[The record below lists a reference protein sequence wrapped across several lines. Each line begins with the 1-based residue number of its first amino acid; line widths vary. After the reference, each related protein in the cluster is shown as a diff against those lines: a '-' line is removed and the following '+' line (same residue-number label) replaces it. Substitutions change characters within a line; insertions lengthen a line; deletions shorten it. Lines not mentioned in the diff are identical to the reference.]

1 MSAGG
6 HSRGPGRSAL
16 EKTTR
21 EETASKDA
29 MTQQAH
35 HRALEADVAIVGGG
49 PTGLTLAIL
58 LAQRGRSVAVIERFP
73 APYPLPRAVHFDHE
87 VARILQSAGIA
98 RDLEAFT
105 EAAPIYEWRNA
116 AGEVLLRFG
125 REREAGVSGW
135 PDSNMCHQPQLEAAL
150 ETRARSFPSVRILRG
165 YDAHLLHDAGDAV
178 HLAARSEQDGALEL
192 RAKYA
197 VGCDGANSFVRGA
210 ISAGWHDL
218 GFAYDWLVVDVV
230 PHEARAW
237 SPLNWQLCD
246 PARPTTLVSGGP
258 GRRRWEFMRLPHET
272 LEQLN
277 DRETAWKL
285 LAAWDVRPDN
295 ATLERHAVYTFRAR
309 WADAWRRGRV
319 LLAGDA
325 AHLMPPFA
333 GQGMCSGMRDA
344 ANLTWK
350 LDLVLGGAASD
361 ALLDTYETERLPHA
375 KQTIEFSVALGRV
388 ICTAD
393 PREAAERD
401 ARMIPAARAAGLTTP
416 APSPTIG
423 PGCWDASSDAAGGL
437 FVQARVERGGRADR
451 FDDVVGSGFALVSP
465 HGDPAAFL
473 TPEQRAWLAG
483 IGGACAHVSPS
494 GALRDADGAYA
505 RWFAANGAAV
515 ALQRPDFAV
524 FATAKDLADAG
535 ALVEAL
541 RARLA
546 APAA

>member
-1 MSAGG
+1 
-6 HSRGPGRSAL
+6 L
-16 EKTTR
+16 ETSTDAA
-21 EETASKDA
+21 ASQDA
-29 MTQQAH
+29 MTQQA
-35 HRALEADVAIVGGG
+35 RLAALEADVAIVGGG

-58 LAQRGRSVAVIERFP
+58 LAQRGRNVVVIERFP

-87 VARILQSAGIA
+87 VARILQSAGVA
-98 RDLEAFT
+98 SDLEGFT
-105 EAAPIYEWRNA
+105 EGAPSYEWRNA

-125 REREAGVSGW
+125 RERETGLSGW
-135 PDSNMCHQPQLEAAL
+135 PDSSMCHQPRLEAAL
-150 ETRARSFPSVRILRG
+150 ERRARSFANVRILRG

-192 RAKYA
+192 RARFA

-210 ISAGWHDL
+210 IAGGWNDL
-218 GFAYDWLVVDVV
+218 GFAYDWLVVDVI
-230 PHEARAW
+230 PHEARVW

-277 DRETAWKL
+277 DPETAWKL
-285 LAAWDVRPDN
+285 LSAWDVRPGN
-295 ATLERHAVYTFRAR
+295 ATLERHAVYTFRGCY
-309 WADAWRRGRV
+309 ADAWRRGRV

-344 ANLTWK
+344 ANLAWK
-350 LDLVLGGAASD
+350 LDLVLRGEASD
-361 ALLDTYETERLPHA
+361 ALLDTYESERAPHA

-388 ICTAD
+388 ICIAD
-393 PREAAERD
+393 AREAAERD

-416 APSPTIG
+416 APSPRLG
-423 PGCWDASSDAAGGL
+423 PGVWDSGSAAGGGL
-437 FVQARVERGGRADR
+437 FLQARVERGGRAGR

-465 HGDPAAFL
+465 HGDPAESL
-473 TPEQRAWLAG
+473 TFEQRAWFAG
-483 IGGACAHVSPS
+483 IGGVCAHVSPS
-494 GALRDADGAYA
+494 GALRDAEGAYA

-524 FATAKDLADAG
+524 FGTAKELAG
-535 ALVEAL
+535 AGGLVEAL

-546 APAA
+546 PPAA